1 MKISNINSL
10 PSKHFIGKKLYI
22 KSHLKQNNWYVY
34 MLWSHILAS
43 PLSEKLKIYSLT
55 KIEEK
60 IISYEFSMHC
70 RHHLRVYLQ
79 FTYSRFPCK

>member
-10 PSKHFIGKKLYI
+10 PSKHFVGKKLYI

-34 MLWSHILAS
+34 MPWSHILAS
-43 PLSEKLKIYSLT
+43 PLSEKLKIYSQT

-60 IISYEFSMHC
+60 NYL
-70 RHHLRVYLQ
+70 LRI
-79 FTYSRFPCK
+79 

>member
-10 PSKHFIGKKLYI
+10 PSKHFIGKKLYT

-60 IISYEFSMHC
+60 NYL
-70 RHHLRVYLQ
+70 LRI
-79 FTYSRFPCK
+79 